1 MKFRLLIIPTL
12 LLLGACDINESMRS
26 NASDGSTSD
35 ARAIAA
41 KSGCMGCHTVSNSV
55 YGPAWKL
62 VSERYQGV
70 PNARELLIANIRS
83 GSAGQWDQVTGGKRM
98 PPQQGSINDEDLEVL
113 VDYIIALNAPKPKPI
128 ALPAETETT
137 IKQED

>member
-1 MKFRLLIIPTL
+1 MKFHLLITSSL
-12 LLLGACDINESMRS
+12 LLLSACDINESMRS
-26 NASDGSTSD
+26 NAADESTSE

-41 KSGCMGCHTVSNSV
+41 KSGCMGCHTTSNSV

-98 PPQQGSINDEDLEVL
+98 PPQQGSINAEELGII
-113 VDYIIALNAPKPKPI
+113 VDYIIALAAPKPT
-128 ALPAETETT
+128 AVPAETTTT
-137 IKQED
+137 IQQKN